1 MVEPLVA
8 DPSQLCPFL
17 AFVDDPYSRALV
29 ATAEHRC
36 YSTDAPSVVSQ
47 QHQVVFCLQ
56 TRHADCS
63 RFQPFIAA
71 GQEPAAAAAGS
82 RSRNWPLSAV
92 AIIVAVIVGGVAV
105 GAVVGNPLSV
115 EPDAGRTPT
124 PIATLAPTPSPAAT
138 GTPFTENFTVRAGD
152 CLSAPAARFHVPFSD
167 LAATHGTSMTSGL
180 TAGQVLK
187 IPLAA
192 PPRPSVWREIRCA
205 YGVAPAAGVA
215 ERPPR
220 APGVP

>member
-71 GQEPAAAAAGS
+71 GQEPAAAVAGS
-82 RSRNWPLSAV
+82 RSRNWLLSAV

-124 PIATLAPTPSPAAT
+124 PIATLAPTPSPAVT
-138 GTPFTENFTVRAGD
+138 GTPFTNFTVRAGD
-152 CLSAPAARFHVPFSD
+152 CLSALAARFHVPISD
-167 LAATHGTSMTSGL
+167 LAAAHGISITSGL

-192 PPRPSVWREIRCA
+192 PPRPSVRREIRCA

-215 ERPPR
+215 ERPLR
-220 APGVP
+220 VPGVP

>member
-1 MVEPLVA
+1 VVEPLVA

-17 AFVDDPYSRALV
+17 AFVDDPDSRALV

-124 PIATLAPTPSPAAT
+124 PIATLAPTPSPAVT
-138 GTPFTENFTVRAGD
+138 GTPFYELHGPGQRLPVSAGSALPRADLRPRGGTRHID
-152 CLSAPAARFHVPFSD
+152 HVGTYGWTGIEDSARGAS
-167 LAATHGTSMTSGL
+167 ATIS
-180 TAGQVLK
+180 TAGN
-187 IPLAA
+187 
-192 PPRPSVWREIRCA
+192 
-205 YGVAPAAGVA
+205 
-215 ERPPR
+215 
-220 APGVP
+220 